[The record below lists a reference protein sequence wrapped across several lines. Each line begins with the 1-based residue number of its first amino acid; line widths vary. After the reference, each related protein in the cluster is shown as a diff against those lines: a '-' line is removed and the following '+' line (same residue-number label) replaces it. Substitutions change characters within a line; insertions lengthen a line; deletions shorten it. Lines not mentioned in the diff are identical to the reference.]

1 VRVTGKGPVLKALP
15 TVRDHTTDQLNEAGD
30 EYIPREYDDAGE
42 KKVTANGAL
51 LDGREYKC
59 RTFWVPGRGD
69 KLFMLA
75 TECARVLGY
84 RDSYLLFNKNRS
96 LFKIIAN
103 QVEKDHLISQDILP
117 YSYRSR
123 QIAIV
128 TARSMFRQFGSR
140 VVNNGRRVRD
150 DYWEAKALKQ
160 GFTEDD
166 PAGEKRPGGARQR
179 AALEAANAEA
189 IPVPQHQIYYEN
201 KGPASD
207 VVYLNDPN
215 NPMRTMRQYQFA
227 GLQEPRQDY
236 TGSTF
241 PDRVSGATSLEI
253 HSQAASA
260 SDYNRGINAQRFN
273 RTKILDDMWSRPH
286 PPPPSE
292 SEEIAPNAAI
302 STQATHSPH
311 VATAGAVQ
319 QTSTSHPQQQPPNP
333 MMAQAYSQQPGPS
346 NLMAQSPV
354 RSMHPPMG
362 GVPQRSPSVSSTPHQ
377 QNFGYQQA
385 GAGGPMWHPGGQP
398 QPSPL
403 GGQPSPMSYPQ
414 HMPSQSPIQHS
425 PMHAP
430 PQLQHQ
436 TSQGS
441 MHSQGMGGY
450 PGMQNSAAYANMQQR
465 QMYQPSP
472 SPHQFMQP
480 GQPQPGMQGWPP
492 QAGQQGQ
499 QGWQY

>member
-1 VRVTGKGPVLKALP
+1 MRVTGKTPVLKALP
-15 TVRDHTTDQLNEAGD
+15 TVRDHTTDQLNPEGD
-30 EYIPREYDDAGE
+30 EFIPREFDENGE

-96 LFKIIAN
+96 LHKIIAN

-150 DYWEAKALKQ
+150 DYWEAKAVKQ
-160 GFTEDD
+160 GFTEED

-179 AALEAANAEA
+179 AALEAANAEVL
-189 IPVPQHQIYYEN
+189 PVPQHQIYYEN
-201 KGPASD
+201 KGNASD
-207 VVYLNDPN
+207 IVYLNDPN
-215 NPMRTMRQYQFA
+215 NPMRNMARDFQYA
-227 GLQEPRQDY
+227 GVQQPRQDY
-236 TGSTF
+236 LGSGGYQDT
-241 PDRVSGATSLEI
+241 RVSAASNLEI

-260 SDYNRGINAQRFN
+260 SEFNKQLNQQRLG
-273 RTKILDDMWSRPH
+273 RTKYLTDIWNTEH
-286 PPPPSE
+286 TPPTVQTNDTTVT
-292 SEEIAPNAAI
+292 AVG
-302 STQATHSPH
+302 STHATHSPH
-311 VATAGAVQ
+311 VATAGAAQ
-319 QTSTSHPQQQPPNP
+319 QPAASHPQQPQPNP
-333 MMAQAYSQQPGPS
+333 MMAQAYSQQPVPS
-346 NLMAQSPV
+346 GMTAQTPV
-354 RSMHPPMG
+354 RGMHPPMG
-362 GVPQRSPSVSSTPHQ
+362 AMPQRTPSVSTPHQ
-377 QNFGYQQA
+377 PNFGYQQ
-385 GAGGPMWHPGGQP
+385 GGMWHPGQP
-398 QPSPL
+398 PQ
-403 GGQPSPMSYPQ
+403 SPMNQQHAAMGYGQ
-414 HMPSQSPIQHS
+414 HMPAQSPVQHS

-436 TSQGS
+436 SSGSS
-441 MHSQGMGGY
+441 MHGGMGY
-450 PGMQNSAAYANMQQR
+450 PGMQNPAAYANMQQR

-472 SPHQFMQP
+472 SPHQFMQQ
-480 GQPQPGMQGWPP
+480 GGQPGMQGWPP

-499 QGWQY
+499 QGWGQY